1 MRRICCLLFICL
13 IMAFALAGC
22 AGEKTKEIQFMGNYT
37 LIRSDY
43 DNRFPSK
50 TAVAVRK
57 ILNDAGSDI
66 GLKTDYVSERTG
78 DFATDN
84 ELLIGPTEREESIA
98 ALEGLSLGVKDF
110 YVKPVGTRIVLLAGS
125 NEAYFAAAEWLTS
138 RFDAASGILSLPADG
153 YSGTWVPPLEGLMVD
168 GNPIS
173 EYTIVCGTGGLVND
187 GKAGELQQRIF
198 SMTGETVPVVDL
210 SEFDGNGKA
219 IRLCAPAEGVNA
231 YSEVVCAIQNGDI
244 VINALSV
251 GEFEKLLNA
260 FYEKCLSETS
270 EKNITGVL
278 GEIKN
283 APETIIKVSGST
295 PTERGAQLSEAFKKA
310 DKLLSDDS
318 AGRPDVIIEL
328 SDGMYQ
334 VNETLKIKNREMSKL
349 TIRAAEGANPVISGG
364 VPIPDDSFTKVEGTD
379 YYMARIDSG
388 VKFRDI
394 YAGGRRIPL
403 ASSDYYIMKESFDN
417 VHDLTDPVNKNGL
430 YLSYDLV
437 SGLESCAYPTEYTV
451 YVEWE
456 FFRLHITGVDM
467 NDTKTVDGEKLVRV
481 KFDEKELM
489 AMSEKFHSLLGLK
502 NQRYYLANNVSFLK
516 PGTCVADYAEGV
528 LYYYPESGAP
538 TGVSYSMTEK
548 LMDFYSVAHLTIEGI
563 SFTGT
568 SCNLTAEE
576 GYQSAQANT
585 GKRYGTLECSAV
597 SLKNCSSVRIDGCR
611 FIGLGTNGVKSTDRV
626 SGLSIENCVFD
637 DVAMS
642 AISIG
647 NHNTLWDSDNANYDI
662 VINNNTITNTGYEY
676 PTATAVYISH
686 VDDLKL
692 THNTVDHCAY
702 SGFSVG
708 WGWSTV
714 DYEYGAY
721 INIRNA
727 DISYNR
733 ITNFMERLRD
743 GAAIYVLG
751 ANCTEEYRELF
762 NEMHHNYAEN
772 PGWEV
777 GDGFIIGYYLDGS
790 SSNWYVHDSIVSG
803 VHRSVFAQYSVPGQY
818 NHNVKIEHIWSTK
831 KTPEDNEAK
840 ARNVILGECYTEKT
854 LEALY
859 EKYPEAKKIAE
870 EAGAK

>member
-1 MRRICCLLFICL
+1 MRKIYCLLFTCL

-22 AGEKTKEIQFMGNYT
+22 AGEKTKEIQFEGNYT

-43 DNRFPSK
+43 SDRFPAK
-50 TAVAVRK
+50 TAVEVRK
-57 ILNDAGSDI
+57 RLNDAGADI
-66 GLKTDYVSERTG
+66 GLKTDYVSEKTG

-84 ELLIGPTEREESIA
+84 ELLIGPTEREESVA
-98 ALEGLSLGVKDF
+98 ALGEYQLGIKDF
-110 YVKPVGTRIVLLAGS
+110 LVKPVGTRIVLLAGCD
-125 NEAYFAAAEWLTS
+125 EAYFTAAEWLIGQ
-138 RFDAASGILSLPADG
+138 FDAESGILSLPADG
-153 YSGTWVPPLEGLMVD
+153 YMGKWVPPLEGLTVD
-168 GNPIS
+168 GSPIS
-173 EYTIVCGTGGLVND
+173 EYTIVCGTDGLVND
-187 GKAGELQQRIF
+187 GKAGELQRRIF
-198 SMTGETVPVVDL
+198 SMTGETIPAVDL

-219 IRLCAPAEGVNA
+219 IRLCAPADGESA
-231 YSEVVCAIQNGDI
+231 YNETFCAVQDGDI
-244 VINALSV
+244 VINAVSV
-251 GEFEKLLNA
+251 GEFEQLLDA
-260 FYEKCLSETS
+260 FSENCLSETS

-278 GEIKN
+278 SEIKD
-283 APETIIKVSGST
+283 APEVIISVSGNT
-295 PTERGAQLSEAFKKA
+295 PAERGTQLSEAFKKA
-310 DKLLSDDS
+310 DELLSDDS
-318 AGRPDVIIEL
+318 AGRPNVVIEL
-328 SDGMYQ
+328 SDGEYQ
-334 VNETLKIKNREMSKL
+334 VNETLKIKNRETSKL

-379 YYMARIDSG
+379 YYMAKIDSG

-394 YAGGRRIPL
+394 YAGGRRVPL
-403 ASSDYYIMKESFDN
+403 AGSDYFIMKESFEN
-417 VHDLTDPVNKNGL
+417 VFDLTDPVNKNGL

-467 NDTKTVDGEKLVRV
+467 NDTKTVDGEKLVKV
-481 KFDEKELM
+481 KFDEEELM
-489 AMSEKFHSLLGLK
+489 TMAEYFHTLLGLK
-502 NQRYYLANNVSFLK
+502 KQRYYLANNVSLLK
-516 PGTCVADYAEGV
+516 PGTCVADYSEGV

-538 TGVSYSMTEK
+538 TGVSYSTAEK
-548 LMDFYSVAHLTIEGI
+548 LMDFENAAHLTIEGI

-611 FIGLGTNGVKSTDRV
+611 FIGLGANGVKSTDRV
-626 SGLSIENCVFD
+626 GGLSIENCVFD
-637 DVAMS
+637 DIAMS

-647 NHNTLWDSDNANYDI
+647 NHNTLWDSENANYDI
-662 VINNNTITNTGYEY
+662 VINNNTITNTGHEY

-686 VDDLKL
+686 VDNLKL
-692 THNTVDHCAY
+692 THNTVDHCSY

-714 DYEYGAY
+714 GYKYGTY

-790 SSNWYVHDSIVSG
+790 SSNWYVHDSIATG
-803 VHRSVFAQYSVPGQY
+803 VQRSVFAQYSVPDQL

-831 KTPEDNEAK
+831 KTPEDNASDV
-840 ARNVILGECYTEKT
+840 RNVILGECYNEKT

-859 EKYPEAKKIAE
+859 EKYPEAKKIAD